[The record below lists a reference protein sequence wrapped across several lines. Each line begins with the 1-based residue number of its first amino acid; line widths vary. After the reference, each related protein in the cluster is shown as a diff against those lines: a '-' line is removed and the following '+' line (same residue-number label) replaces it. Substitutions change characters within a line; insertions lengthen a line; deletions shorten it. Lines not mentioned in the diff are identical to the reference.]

1 MPRKNLDINLIEG
14 NNSDLTFFNI
24 DEEENNETLKALKQ
38 SYVTTNYKEETIL
51 NLQKTLNSKGN
62 NSDLT
67 FFNIDEEENNE
78 TLKALKQSYV
88 TTNYKEETILNLQKT
103 LNSNSKETSKELK
116 LESYKRYNN
125 ALDLAEKNYITSAC
139 DLVEKALEINPKDS
153 DILNLKGLLKLLKCD
168 FSKSFESF
176 YTSMCY
182 GNNDLSR
189 KYVDILSSD
198 EFKVFLSRYNHSIR
212 FINED
217 LNNESIQILS
227 NIIEENPEF
236 IEPYVILSLIYN
248 KLGNTAKRE
257 HYLLELRNIDKDNDI
272 FEEKIEDKE
281 ESNHIEEKTPKKK
294 NFIPY
299 IAMGCLV
306 LGMGIFYINSK
317 NKIEKLNNQIIK
329 NEEQLNKAN
338 QVISD
343 TNEELNKA
351 NQIISDTNKE
361 LNKANKELNKVKN
374 EQSNSVVLK
383 DEETLYKDALNLKKE
398 NKYEDAIKIFKNI
411 VSNGKSKKYIS
422 ESIYQVAFLSE
433 KIKNNEDAIKYYK
446 KYINTYTSED
456 QYYDDSFYQLGMLY
470 YNIRNLKDAQ
480 ETFYGLKNEVPNSMY
495 NNSKVN
501 EILKER

>member
-1 MPRKNLDINLIEG
+1 MPRKNLDINLIE
-14 NNSDLTFFNI
+14 
-24 DEEENNETLKALKQ
+24 
-38 SYVTTNYKEETIL
+38 
-51 NLQKTLNSKGN
+51 GN

-217 LNNESIQILS
+217 LNNESIQILN
-227 NIIEENPEF
+227 NIIDENPEF
-236 IEPYVILSLIYN
+236 IEPYVILSLIYD
-248 KLGNTAKRE
+248 KLGNAAKRE
-257 HYLLELRNIDKDNDI
+257 HYLLELRKIDKDNGI
-272 FEEKIEDKE
+272 FEEKIEGE
-281 ESNHIEEKTPKKK
+281 EETNHIEEKAPKKK

-306 LGMGIFYINSK
+306 LGMVIFYINSK

-361 LNKANKELNKVKN
+361 LNKVKN

-383 DEETLYKDALNLKKE
+383 DEETLYKDGLNLKKE
-398 NKYEDAIKIFKNI
+398 KKYDDAIKILKKI
-411 VSNGKSKKYIS
+411 VSNGKTKKYIS

-470 YNIRNLKDAQ
+470 YNIGNLKDAQ

>member
-24 DEEENNETLKALKQ
+24 DEEENHETLKALKQ

-51 NLQKTLNSKGN
+51 NLQKTLNN
-62 NSDLT
+62 NS
-67 FFNIDEEENNE
+67 E
-78 TLKALKQSYV
+78 
-88 TTNYKEETILNLQKT
+88 
-103 LNSNSKETSKELK
+103 ETSKELK
-116 LESYKRYNN
+116 LESYKKYNN

-139 DLVEKALEINPKDS
+139 DLVEKALEINPKDA

-168 FSKSFESF
+168 FSRAFESF

-182 GNNDLSR
+182 GNNELSR

-217 LNNESIQILS
+217 LNHESIQILN
-227 NIIEENPEF
+227 NIIDENPEF
-236 IEPYVILSLIYN
+236 IEPYVILSLLYD
-248 KLGNTAKRE
+248 KLGNMDKKE
-257 HYLLELRNIDKDNDI
+257 QYLLELRKIDKDNEI
-272 FEEKIEDKE
+272 FEEEIESKE
-281 ESNHIEEKTPKKK
+281 ENQDNNIEEKKHKKK

-317 NKIEKLNNQIIK
+317 NKIEKLNNQLIK
-329 NEEQLNKAN
+329 NEEQLNKADEELNKAN

-343 TNEELNKA
+343 TN
-351 NQIISDTNKE
+351 KE
-361 LNKANKELNKVKN
+361 LDKVKSD
-374 EQSNSVVLK
+374 ESNSSKEVVVA
-383 DEETLYKDALNLKKE
+383 DEETLYKDALSLKKE
-398 NKYEDAIKIFKNI
+398 KKYEDAITIFKNI
-411 VSNGKSKKYIS
+411 ASNGKTKKYIS
-422 ESIYQVAFLSE
+422 ESIYQVALLSE

-470 YNIRNLKDAQ
+470 YNSGNLKDAQ
-480 ETFYGLKNEVPNSMY
+480 QTFYGLKSEVPNSMY
-495 NNSKVN
+495 NNSKVK